1 MRLITEK
8 NISKITIY
16 VFIIIMTTMILMIS
30 YFYVKNTYEDFDL
43 QMEKFIQEHYKKQKI
58 SLKKEINT
66 VIDVIK
72 YNATK
77 NAESEQELKED
88 TIRLLN
94 NISFERSKSN
104 YVFVYEIINID
115 GGDDFAKLLVNPN
128 RPDLIGKKIST
139 NYQDLNGKKFRE
151 EFMSEIRAS
160 GESFTEYA
168 YKKVYTEEIKQKLS
182 YFKYYPRWQWV
193 IAVGVYVDDIE
204 EEITEKKI
212 LLQKRV
218 QRQVVQNILLFLLF
232 LSIAIVISILVSQKL
247 MRF

>member
-77 NAESEQELKED
+77 KMLK
-88 TIRLLN
+88 
-94 NISFERSKSN
+94 
-104 YVFVYEIINID
+104 
-115 GGDDFAKLLVNPN
+115 VNKN
-128 RPDLIGKKIST
+128 LKKI
-139 NYQDLNGKKFRE
+139 Q
-151 EFMSEIRAS
+151 
-160 GESFTEYA
+160 
-168 YKKVYTEEIKQKLS
+168 
-182 YFKYYPRWQWV
+182 
-193 IAVGVYVDDIE
+193 
-204 EEITEKKI
+204 
-212 LLQKRV
+212 
-218 QRQVVQNILLFLLF
+218 
-232 LSIAIVISILVSQKL
+232 
-247 MRF
+247 